1 MERNSSQYRR
11 CHIEEIKKR
20 AKKINQWKDWK
31 FFNCNEK
38 IENFFD
44 ENKKSDMTAIEFN
57 SKEKKYGY
65 IKTSKRKISQLQLY
79 VTIGLGRVL

>member
-1 MERNSSQYRR
+1 
-11 CHIEEIKKR
+11 
-20 AKKINQWKDWK
+20 
-31 FFNCNEK
+31 
-38 IENFFD
+38 
-44 ENKKSDMTAIEFN
+44 MTAIEFN